1 MLEEKNILLG
11 ITGGI
16 ASYKILD
23 LCSRLKKKDAN
34 LKIIMTPSACE
45 FVRPMSFE
53 TMGKCRVYTD
63 LFEGSHETVHHID
76 LPKWADVF
84 LIAPASANTIAKMAN
99 GIADNFL
106 LSSYLACDK
115 DVIIAP
121 SMNSNML
128 KNKATIKNID
138 RLKSYGV
145 RVIEPEAG
153 LLACNTVGDGRLE
166 EPYKIVAYLE
176 DYFTKKDLAN
186 KKIIISAGPTVEPI
200 DYVRYITN
208 KSSGKMG
215 YNIAYEA
222 KKRGAEV
229 VLVSGPVKP
238 MEIDGITR
246 IEVRTNKQMK
256 DTIAKYFDSSDA
268 LIMAAAPVD
277 YRVENPSDKKIKK
290 TGYSLELNLIENA
303 DIIKYF
309 ASKKTKQTIIG
320 FAAET
325 DNLIENAKAKLE
337 KKNLDYIIA
346 NDLTRWGA
354 GFDVDTNIA
363 SIISKNDIRRL
374 NIMPKQELANEI
386 LDLLRWYFVRKSN
399 FRHK

>member
-1 MLEEKNILLG
+1 MLKGKNILLG

-16 ASYKILD
+16 ASYKVLD
-23 LCSRLKKKDAN
+23 LCSRLNKEGAI
-34 LKIIMTPSACE
+34 LKIIMTTSACE
-45 FVRPMSFE
+45 FVRPLSFE
-53 TMGKCRVYTD
+53 TMGKCRVFTD
-63 LFEGSHETVHHID
+63 LFEGSHESVHHID

-84 LIAPASANTIAKMAN
+84 LIAPASANTIGKMAN

-121 SMNSNML
+121 SMNTKML
-128 KNKATIKNID
+128 NNQATVKNIKT
-138 RLKSYGV
+138 LLEYGV
-145 RVIEPEAG
+145 KVIEPEPG
-153 LLACNTVGDGRLE
+153 LLACNTVGDGRME
-166 EPYKIVAYLE
+166 EPEKIVSYLD
-176 DYFTKKDLAN
+176 DYFTEKDLMG

-215 YNIAYEA
+215 YNIAREA

-238 MEIDGITR
+238 MEIDGIKR
-246 IEVRTNKQMK
+246 IEVRTNSEMK
-256 DTIAKYFDSSDA
+256 DVIERYFDNSDA
-268 LIMAAAPVD
+268 LIMSAAPVD
-277 YRVENPSDKKIKK
+277 YKVENPSDRKIKK
-290 TGYSLELNLIENA
+290 TGNSLKLNLIEND

-309 ASKKTKQTIIG
+309 ASKKTKQLIIG

-325 DNLIENAKAKLE
+325 DDLIENAKTKL
-337 KKNLDYIIA
+337 KNKNLDYIVA
-346 NDLTRWGA
+346 NDLTKWGA

-363 SIISKNDIRRL
+363 SIVSKDKVRKL
-374 NIMPKQELANEI
+374 EIMPKEELANEI
-386 LDLLRWYFVRKSN
+386 LSLLRWYFARKN
-399 FRHK
+399 NYW

>member
-1 MLEEKNILLG
+1 MLKGKNILLG

-16 ASYKILD
+16 ASYKVLD
-23 LCSRLKKKDAN
+23 LCSRLNKEGAI

-45 FVRPMSFE
+45 FVRPLSFE
-53 TMGKCRVYTD
+53 TMGKCRVFTD
-63 LFEGSHETVHHID
+63 LFEGSHESVHHID

-84 LIAPASANTIAKMAN
+84 LIAPASANTIGKMAN

-121 SMNSNML
+121 SMNTNML
-128 KNKATIKNID
+128 NNQATVKNIKT
-138 RLKSYGV
+138 LLEYGV
-145 RVIEPEAG
+145 KVIEPEPG
-153 LLACNTVGDGRLE
+153 LLACNTVGDGRME
-166 EPYKIVAYLE
+166 EPEKIVSYLD
-176 DYFTKKDLAN
+176 DYFTEKDLMG

-215 YNIAYEA
+215 YNIAREA

-238 MEIDGITR
+238 MEIDGIKR
-246 IEVRTNKQMK
+246 IEVRTNSEMK
-256 DTIAKYFDSSDA
+256 DVIERYFDNSDA
-268 LIMAAAPVD
+268 LIMSAAPVD
-277 YRVENPSDKKIKK
+277 YKVENPSDRKIKK
-290 TGYSLELNLIENA
+290 TGNSLKLNLIEND

-309 ASKKTKQTIIG
+309 ARKKTKQLIIG

-325 DNLIENAKAKLE
+325 DDLIENAKTKL
-337 KKNLDYIIA
+337 KNKNLDYIVA
-346 NDLTRWGA
+346 NDLTKWGA

-363 SIISKNDIRRL
+363 SIVSKDKVRKL
-374 NIMPKQELANEI
+374 EIMPKEELANEI
-386 LDLLRWYFVRKSN
+386 LSLLR
-399 FRHK
+399 

>member
-1 MLEEKNILLG
+1 MLEGKNILLG

-23 LCSRLKKKDAN
+23 LCSRLNKKNVN

-45 FVRPMSFE
+45 FIRPLTFE
-53 TMGKCRVYTD
+53 TMGKCKVYTD
-63 LFEGSHETVHHID
+63 LFEGSHESVSHID

-138 RLKSYGV
+138 TLKDYGV
-145 RVIEPEAG
+145 RVIKPEAG

-176 DYFTKKDLAN
+176 DYFTKKDLTN
-186 KKIIISAGPTVEPI
+186 KKIIITAGPTVEPI

-229 VLVSGPVKP
+229 ILVSGPVKP

-246 IEVRTNKQMK
+246 IEVRENKEMK
-256 DTIAKYFDSSDA
+256 DTIDKYFDSSDA

-290 TGYSLELNLIENA
+290 TGFSLKLKLIEND

-325 DNLIENAKAKLE
+325 DNLIENAKSKLE

-363 SIISKNDIRRL
+363 SIISKNDIRKL

-399 FRHK
+399 FRYK

>member
-11 ITGGI
+11 VTGGI

-23 LCSRLKKKDAN
+23 LCSRLKKKEAN

-53 TMGKCRVYTD
+53 TMGKCKVYTD
-63 LFEGSHETVHHID
+63 LFEGSHESVHHID

-84 LIAPASANTIAKMAN
+84 LIAPASANTIAKMAI

-222 KKRGAEV
+222 KKTWSR
-229 VLVSGPVKP
+229 
-238 MEIDGITR
+238 
-246 IEVRTNKQMK
+246 
-256 DTIAKYFDSSDA
+256 SS
-268 LIMAAAPVD
+268 I
-277 YRVENPSDKKIKK
+277 
-290 TGYSLELNLIENA
+290 
-303 DIIKYF
+303 
-309 ASKKTKQTIIG
+309 
-320 FAAET
+320 
-325 DNLIENAKAKLE
+325 
-337 KKNLDYIIA
+337 
-346 NDLTRWGA
+346 
-354 GFDVDTNIA
+354 
-363 SIISKNDIRRL
+363 SIWSC
-374 NIMPKQELANEI
+374 
-386 LDLLRWYFVRKSN
+386 
-399 FRHK
+399 